1 MKAST
6 VRHSKP
12 KSDVWLH
19 FSVITDEQGVEKVKC
34 NLCPEA
40 SQWQSVPNATRMA
53 EHVQSRHKL
62 VVRVKEEPAEQ
73 TNSPPSSSRNLAL
86 PETDSASL
94 AAESPV
100 SPIGQPAAETKTPS
114 VKKLR
119 SPRLRLTT
127 KLFF

>member
-6 VRHSKP
+6 VRHGKP
-12 KSDVWLH
+12 KSGVWLH
-19 FSVITDEQGVEKVKC
+19 FSGSTDEQGVEKIKC

-73 TNSPPSSSRNLAL
+73 TNSPSSSRNLAL
-86 PETDSASL
+86 PETDRAFL
-94 AAESPV
+94 AAESPYAV
-100 SPIGQPAAETKTPS
+100 WPS
-114 VKKLR
+114 MAGVTMLHLLQLL

-127 KLFF
+127 NLFF